1 MTWPLTEWTW
11 GPFWLP
17 GLYDVDTN
25 WPSIKFV
32 LISSIFFFFRFR
44 SGAPP
49 RIFYSK
55 KRLDGKVA
63 IVTGSNSGIGKET
76 VRDLARRGCRVIMA
90 CRNMKE
96 AHKVKDE
103 IVEATHNKEIFVF
116 KLDLSSFKS
125 VRQFSEDFMSAESR
139 LDILIHNAGYGNAFD
154 KQVSVDGI
162 EMTMATNHYGPFL
175 LTHLLMPILKK
186 TQNPRIVV
194 VASDLYKFAK
204 INLKNLNPK
213 NGIPL
218 YLYYVSKNAN
228 IMFTLEL
235 AKRLEGTGITA
246 NCLHPGMVDTGIWK
260 NTPFPLTYPMAFL
273 RKFFKT
279 PFEGAQ
285 NTLSVALSD
294 DIEGETGKYFVEM
307 RPEKLQ
313 EKVMNEEN
321 NRILWEQ
328 SVKMKRLDGKVAIVT
343 GSNSGIGK
351 ETVKDLA
358 RRGCR
363 VIMACRNMKET
374 HKVKDEIVES
384 THNKEIFV
392 FKLDLSSFKSVRQ
405 FSEDF
410 MSAESRLDILIHN
423 AGYGN
428 AFDKQV
434 SVDGIE
440 MTMATN
446 HYGPFLLTHLLM
458 PILKKTQNPRI
469 VVVASDLYKFAKL
482 NLKNLN
488 PKNGIPLYLYY
499 VSKNANIMFTLEL
512 AKRLEGTGITANCLH
527 PGMVDTGIWK
537 NTPFPLTYPMAFL
550 RKFFK
555 TPFEGAQNTLSVALS
570 DDIEGETG
578 KYFVEMRPEKLQEKV
593 MNEENNTI
601 LWEQSVKMM
610 LITLFGYQLP
620 WHDNN
625 DSYTGTKIV
634 ALFVLFLYL
643 RYYSASKVRMFFTK
657 RRMEGKTVIVTGA
670 NSGIG
675 KETAKYLA
683 SLGARVI
690 LACRNMDAA
699 SKAKDEIIRDSK
711 NSNVV
716 VRKLD
721 VSSMKS
727 VREFASEINRSEQRL
742 DVLIHNAGYANT
754 FTKLL
759 SRDGIEM
766 TMATNH
772 YGPFLLTHLLI
783 DLLKKTENSRI
794 VVVSS
799 YLYKLARLNLNKLN
813 PIGTLPAYLYYVS
826 KNANIMFTREL
837 AKRLQGTGV
846 TANCVHP
853 GLVDS
858 GIWRN
863 VPFPLNI
870 PLKFIIFCFFKT
882 PWQGCQTTVF
892 CAVSE
897 QLEGVSGKYYEYNRE
912 TKLEDY
918 VTDEEKNAK
927 FWEASAKL
935 VNDWYI
941 PFFRDDQVHVYG
953 KIFSIIVFFLV
964 TRYLSAIKVRYF
976 YPKRRMD
983 GKTVIITGAN
993 GGIGKETAKFLA
1005 KLGARVIMAC
1015 RNLDA
1020 ANSVRDEIIKETQ
1033 NPNVIVK
1040 KLDLSSFRSVR
1051 EFASEINRSEER
1063 LDVLLHNA
1071 GYANT
1076 FKKEVSEDGIE
1087 MTMATNHYGPFLLTH
1102 LLIDLLK
1109 KTDNS
1114 RIVVVASYLYKLARL
1129 NLNNLNPIGT
1139 LPGYLYYVSKNANIM
1154 FTRELSKRLEG
1165 TGVTANCLHPGL
1177 VDTGIWR
1184 NVPFPMNLP
1193 LKLINY
1199 LYFKTPVQGC
1209 QTSVFCAV
1217 SEELDGVSGCY
1228 YEYNRE
1234 TKLENYVTDEKK
1246 NATFWDASVKLVKL
1260 TDSDPKI

>member
-1 MTWPLTEWTW
+1 
-11 GPFWLP
+11 
-17 GLYDVDTN
+17 
-25 WPSIKFV
+25 
-32 LISSIFFFFRFR
+32 
-44 SGAPP
+44 
-49 RIFYSK
+49 
-55 KRLDGKVA
+55 
-63 IVTGSNSGIGKET
+63 
-76 VRDLARRGCRVIMA
+76 
-90 CRNMKE
+90 
-96 AHKVKDE
+96 
-103 IVEATHNKEIFVF
+103 
-116 KLDLSSFKS
+116 
-125 VRQFSEDFMSAESR
+125 
-139 LDILIHNAGYGNAFD
+139 
-154 KQVSVDGI
+154 
-162 EMTMATNHYGPFL
+162 
-175 LTHLLMPILKK
+175 
-186 TQNPRIVV
+186 
-194 VASDLYKFAK
+194 
-204 INLKNLNPK
+204 
-213 NGIPL
+213 
-218 YLYYVSKNAN
+218 
-228 IMFTLEL
+228 
-235 AKRLEGTGITA
+235 
-246 NCLHPGMVDTGIWK
+246 
-260 NTPFPLTYPMAFL
+260 
-273 RKFFKT
+273 
-279 PFEGAQ
+279 
-285 NTLSVALSD
+285 
-294 DIEGETGKYFVEM
+294 
-307 RPEKLQ
+307 
-313 EKVMNEEN
+313 
-321 NRILWEQ
+321 
-328 SVKMKRLDGKVAIVT
+328 
-343 GSNSGIGK
+343 
-351 ETVKDLA
+351 
-358 RRGCR
+358 
-363 VIMACRNMKET
+363 
-374 HKVKDEIVES
+374 
-384 THNKEIFV
+384 
-392 FKLDLSSFKSVRQ
+392 
-405 FSEDF
+405 
-410 MSAESRLDILIHN
+410 
-423 AGYGN
+423 
-428 AFDKQV
+428 
-434 SVDGIE
+434 
-440 MTMATN
+440 
-446 HYGPFLLTHLLM
+446 
-458 PILKKTQNPRI
+458 
-469 VVVASDLYKFAKL
+469 
-482 NLKNLN
+482 
-488 PKNGIPLYLYY
+488 
-499 VSKNANIMFTLEL
+499 
-512 AKRLEGTGITANCLH
+512 
-527 PGMVDTGIWK
+527 
-537 NTPFPLTYPMAFL
+537 
-550 RKFFK
+550 
-555 TPFEGAQNTLSVALS
+555 
-570 DDIEGETG
+570 
-578 KYFVEMRPEKLQEKV
+578 
-593 MNEENNTI
+593 
-601 LWEQSVKMM
+601 M

-657 RRMEGKTVIVTGA
+657 RRMDGKTVIVTGA

-759 SRDGIEM
+759 SRDGLEM

-826 KNANIMFTREL
+826 KNANIMFTLEL

-935 VNDWYI
+935 VQLLKQRI
-941 PFFRDDQVHVYG
+941 SSSFQ
-953 KIFSIIVFFLV
+953 
-964 TRYLSAIKVRYF
+964 
-976 YPKRRMD
+976 RRMD

-1114 RIVVVASYLYKLARL
+1114 RIVIVASYLYKLARL

-1234 TKLENYVTDEKK
+1234 TKLENYVSDEKK